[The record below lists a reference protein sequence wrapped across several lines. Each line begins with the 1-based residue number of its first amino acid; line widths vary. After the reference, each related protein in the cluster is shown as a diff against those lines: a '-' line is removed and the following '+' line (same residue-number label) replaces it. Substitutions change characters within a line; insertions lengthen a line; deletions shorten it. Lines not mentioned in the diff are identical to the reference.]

1 MKTIDAQIILSTSTL
16 ANPNNGETTIINPT
30 LSFFSKYMPTEL
42 SFSVTINA
50 FIGQEVNRINI
61 LMEFF
66 TDNYEELLF
75 TLPNQDIVLPTD
87 DSQKNISLNANI
99 NNLDIKNPGKYICR
113 VTLNE
118 QKYERTFYVFQQ
130 KGPDA

>member
-99 NNLDIKNPGKYICR
+99 NNLDIKKPGKYICR

-118 QKYERTFYVFQQ
+118 QEYERTFYVFQQ